1 MDKKL
6 LQVYLKTPKSR
17 LEIIR
22 EFCRDKVVLDIGC
35 VHHDI
40 ENADNNTW
48 LHKAVVE
55 VAADTLGVDYLGEE
69 VAALTQRGYKMVV
82 GDVNKRLSIDRRFD
96 VIVVGNLI

>member
-40 ENADNNTW
+40 ENADNNT
-48 LHKAVVE
+48 
-55 VAADTLGVDYLGEE
+55 
-69 VAALTQRGYKMVV
+69 
-82 GDVNKRLSIDRRFD
+82 
-96 VIVVGNLI
+96 